1 MFKGDVFSSE
11 FLLAFSA
18 LELESGKAY
27 EAV

>member
-18 LELESGKAY
+18 LELESGKAD
-27 EAV
+27 EVM